1 MTHQTRRQDAR
12 VQRMAG
18 ATVVAAALTFPS
30 ISLAQNAL
38 GNGRAL
44 DANLSTQ
51 SRYNQP
57 RQGFLLNRINDAI
70 VTGTAPGGMN
80 FRGDVGYTSTFAFRG
95 GTARQESYGFE
106 RDSYYSNIAPR
117 RGAPRQPNVLGLYQV
132 PGPST
137 RGGDSP
143 YAAGAAVLTPMSGAN
158 LQEIARARYGT
169 SLPDLSANATSQQF
183 RPQRALASPTLDAT
197 ADSVLDRNLNIASRA
212 ALNTIDPFLDRSS
225 LLAASA
231 SGLLT
236 PPNLTGSGL
245 DAGSSALPSNS
256 PVIRNSLTRGI
267 DGTFDGVSFREG
279 WSNRIAP
286 ISAASPSA
294 NEPLLAGQDSY
305 ADYVARMSTR
315 NTAQNLPEAGQPYS
329 TDAMAKMRQFSK
341 DVLGIDTEA
350 QMPSVGPAPANPL
363 EALSADKLNQISQPL
378 PPIASLAGDNTS
390 QFADHVRLGETALA
404 EGRYFDAESWF
415 DVSLYY
421 TPDHPLAIAGRVHAQ
436 LGAGKYRSAALGLRR
451 LFEAHPELINT
462 QYASNLL
469 PRADRLNDDA
479 SELAEM
485 LTRPGATVE
494 AGLLLAYIGHLTNR
508 PALITQ
514 GLDDLDAKQPGDP
527 LTGVLR
533 RVWLNSDQP

>member
-1 MTHQTRRQDAR
+1 MTG
-12 VQRMAG
+12 AG
-18 ATVVAAALTFPS
+18 VAAACLALPS
-30 ISLAQNAL
+30 VSLAQNAL

-95 GTARQESYGFE
+95 GTARQQSYGFE
-106 RDSYYSNIAPR
+106 RDSYYSNIASR
-117 RGAPRQPNVLGLYQV
+117 RGAPRDPSVLGLYQV
-132 PGPST
+132 PNLSRP
-137 RGGDSP
+137 GGDSP
-143 YAAGAAVLTPMSGAN
+143 YGAGAVVLTPMSGAN
-158 LQEIARARYGT
+158 LQELARARYGT
-169 SLPDLSANATSQQF
+169 SLPDLNANATSQQF
-183 RPQRALASPTLDAT
+183 RPQRAFASPSLEAT
-197 ADSVLDRNLNIASRA
+197 SGSVLDRNLSIASRA
-212 ALNTIDPFLDRSS
+212 AMNTVDPLLDRSS

-231 SGLLT
+231 NGLLS
-236 PPNLTGSGL
+236 PPNLTAPGL
-245 DAGSSALPSNS
+245 DAGPLTLPSSS
-256 PVIRNSLTRGI
+256 PVIRNALTRGI

-286 ISAASPSA
+286 VSAASPSA
-294 NEPLLAGQDSY
+294 AEPLLAGQDSY

-315 NTAQNLPEAGQPYS
+315 NAPQRLPEAGQPYS
-329 TDAMAKMRQFSK
+329 ANAIATMRQFSK

-350 QMPSVGPAPANPL
+350 EVPGVGPAPASPL
-363 EALSADKLNQISQPL
+363 EQLSADALNQISQPL

-390 QFADHVRLGETALA
+390 QFADHVHLGETALA
-404 EGRYFDAESWF
+404 DGRYFDAESWF
-415 DVSLYY
+415 DVALYY
-421 TPDHPLAIAGRVHAQ
+421 TPEHPLAMAGRVHAQ

-469 PRADRLNDDA
+469 PKADRLDEDA
-479 SELAEM
+479 SELTEM

-494 AGLLLAYIGHLTNR
+494 AGLLLAYIGHLTNQ
-508 PALITQ
+508 PELIAK
-514 GLDDLDAKQPGDP
+514 GLDDLDAKQPGDR
-527 LTGVLR
+527 LVDVLK
-533 RVWLNSDQP
+533 RVWLATPAP